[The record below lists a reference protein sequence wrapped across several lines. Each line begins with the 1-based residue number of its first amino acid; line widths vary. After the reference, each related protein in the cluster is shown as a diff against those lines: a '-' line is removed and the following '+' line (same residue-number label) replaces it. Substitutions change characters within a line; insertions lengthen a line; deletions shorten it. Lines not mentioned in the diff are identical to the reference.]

1 MSRAVSLA
9 IVLAALASVSA
20 DSVRPVKATK
30 EAVMDEEGFRF
41 RLSEGTDES
50 ALSSRATPAAG
61 VPLDDAATKRV
72 LDRLP
77 ALPAG
82 SAPED
87 ERPFAL
93 RESSLP
99 APRPGRTVQETFPP
113 PSEVGHPAAPDRG
126 EAGPLRILRR
136 SPGDDVPLAP
146 SLSVTFSQPMV
157 AVTGHEDLGRE
168 ARPVRLTPEPP
179 GRWRWVG
186 AKTLLFEPA
195 GRFPMA
201 TDYRAEVPAG
211 TRSAVEGGPG
221 PGLADAVVW
230 TFTTPAPTVTAAS
243 PKGGPAR
250 REPLL
255 FAAFDQRIDPEA
267 VAKRIRLR
275 VGAASLPVR
284 LATGAEVEA
293 DAGVKS
299 MAAAAEALRWLAFRP
314 TEALPAGA
322 EVTVVVPAGA
332 PSAEGPK
339 TTATDQTWSFRTF
352 GPLRV
357 SGHRCGWNDQCPPL
371 SPWQIELSNPIDTKA
386 FRKEM
391 VRVQPELPG
400 RKVQVVGPNLTISGA
415 SRGRT
420 TYTVTL
426 AAGLPDIFGQTLGQP
441 ATVSFTVGTAPE
453 SLLAP
458 GGPFVVLD
466 AAAGPRF
473 SVYSVNHDALRVQAY
488 AVGPEDW
495 PRFQKY
501 LQEGWRDT
509 SAAPPGR
516 RLLSTTVPVQ
526 GEPDTLTE
534 TRLDLAAALPGG
546 LGHAV
551 VVVEPVRRGGGS
563 PAATARG
570 NERQQAVRVWVQS
583 TRIGLA
589 AFADDQSLVAW
600 ASSLADGRPLPGV
613 AIALGG
619 APGTAAT
626 TGDDGLATLALPTE
640 ASGQLVARQGADVA
654 MLPQSP
660 SWWSAG
666 GWQRQKRADEV
677 RFFVFD
683 DRHLYRP
690 GEEVRVKGWARTVGA
705 GPHGDVGAWPDG
717 VSSVAWQLLD
727 SRSNEV
733 AKGQA
738 PLSAF
743 GAFDLAISLP
753 ATMNL
758 GASSLTLDVPGG
770 RPGARFVHAFEVQE
784 FRRPEF
790 EVTAALASEGP
801 FVAGGHADVGV
812 TAAYYAGG
820 ALPGAE
826 VGWRVEATPAFFTPP
841 NRDDFSFGP
850 ARPWWEPRPE
860 RRGRPRPL
868 EYQGQTD
875 AQGRHRL
882 RIDLDGGGTPRPWS
896 LNAEATVQDV
906 NRQAFAASAHLL
918 VHPALVYVG
927 LRSERV
933 FVQPGEALH
942 VDAIASDLDGLAVP
956 GRALALRLERLDW
969 EQEAGE
975 WTQKNVAAGECNVA
989 SGREPVRC
997 TFRPKEGGAYR
1008 LTASLDDD
1016 AGRRN
1021 ESELRL
1027 FVAGGKSAPRRGLEQ
1042 EKVTLVPDRKEYA
1055 AGETAR
1061 ILLLAPFAP
1070 AEGVVTL
1077 RRSGLLG
1084 HQRFT
1089 MTGASHTV
1097 EVKIEE
1103 AFTPDL
1109 HVQVDLVGASPRTND
1124 AGEPDAKGP
1133 TRPAFAVGEVELR
1146 VPPRQRTLALR
1157 VTPREAAFD
1166 PGGATVLDVVLRD
1179 ATGHPVADGEV
1190 AVVVVDEAVLAVAN
1204 YRLPDPLSVFYTPR
1218 DAGVSDR
1225 HLRENV
1231 VLGRPEDLSGRGE
1244 ASRFGRD
1251 LTMDTMSMSAQGAPP
1266 APALRRMGLGAAS
1279 VAKEAAAPIALRT
1292 DFKALA
1298 LFIAR
1303 VPTDASG
1310 HAQVPVTL
1318 PDSLTRYRV
1327 MAVAAAGARSFGS
1340 GESTLTARLPL
1351 MVRPSPP
1358 RFLNFGDRFE
1368 LPVVVQNQTGAPLE
1382 VDVALRSRNARVESA
1397 GRRVAV
1403 PAHDR
1408 VEVRFPVAARQAGTA
1423 RFQVGAASG
1432 RWADAAEVSLP
1443 VWTPATTEAFA
1454 TYGQLD
1460 QGAVAQPVR
1469 APAGALREFG
1479 GLELT
1484 TSSTALQA
1492 LTDAVLYLVAYP
1504 FECAEQLSSR
1514 VLAVAALR
1522 DVLTAFAA
1530 EGLPKPEE
1538 MVAAVARDVARLRAL
1553 QNADGGFGFWRRG
1566 EASHPYVSIHVAHAL
1581 ERAKSKGFDVPG
1593 DTLDRARKYL
1603 REIDQ
1608 HIPRDY
1614 PEDVRRTLVAYAL
1627 HVRGR
1632 LGDPDPDRARKLV
1645 REAGIDK
1652 LSFEALGWVL
1662 SVLGRD
1668 GGSKAEAARVRAHL
1682 ANQVTETAAGAH
1694 FVVSYG
1700 DGAHL
1705 LLHSNRRADAVLLD
1719 ALIADQ
1725 PASDLI
1731 PKLVEGLLAHRTA
1744 GRWSNTQENAFV
1756 LLALDRYFQAFEKTT
1771 PDFVARAWLGDRFA
1785 GEQAFRGRS
1794 TDRRRVEVP
1803 MAAVPPATTDL
1814 VLAKDG
1820 PGRLYYRIGLRYA
1833 PASLRLDPA
1842 DHGFTVE
1849 RAYEGVDDKADV
1861 RRDGEGTWHVRAGM
1875 RVRVRLT
1882 MVASARRY
1890 HVALVDP
1897 LPAGLE
1903 ALNPSLATTGT
1914 LPPAD
1919 QTDVTA
1925 FGAPGLGGPR
1935 GMGSWWWWTRPW
1947 FEHQNLRD
1955 ERVEAFSSLLWEGV
1969 YTYTYVARATTPG
1982 VFVVPPPRA
1991 EEMYAPETFGRGG
2004 TDRVVVE

>member
-1 MSRAVSLA
+1 MSRALSLG
-9 IVLAALASVSA
+9 VLLVALASVSA
-20 DSVRPVKATK
+20 DSQRLVRATR
-30 EAVMDEEGFRF
+30 ETVAGDEEFRF
-41 RLSEGTDES
+41 RLSEGMDEG
-50 ALSSRATPAAG
+50 APLPRATRAAG
-61 VPLDDAATKRV
+61 VPLDDAATQRV
-72 LDRLP
+72 LSRLP
-77 ALPAG
+77 AW

-99 APRPGRTVQETFPP
+99 APRPGRTVKEPFPP
-113 PSEVGHPAAPDRG
+113 PSEAGRPEAPDHG
-126 EAGPLRILRR
+126 EPGPLRVLRR
-136 SPGDDVPLAP
+136 SPGGDVPLAP

-186 AKTLLFEPA
+186 TRTLLFEPA

-211 TRSAVEGGPG
+211 TRSAIAGGTALG
-221 PGLADAVVW
+221 EATAW
-230 TFTTPAPTVTAAS
+230 RFTTPPPTVTAS
-243 PKGGPAR
+243 FPKGAPAR
-250 REPLL
+250 REPLI
-255 FAAFDQRIDPEA
+255 FAAFDQRIDPQA
-267 VAKRIRLR
+267 VAQRLR
-275 VGAASLPVR
+275 VRVGATSFPVR
-284 LATGAEVEA
+284 LATGDEVAA
-293 DAGVKS
+293 DVDVKS
-299 MAAAAEALRWLAFRP
+299 MAAGTEAGRWLAFRP
-314 TEALPAGA
+314 TAPLPAGA
-322 EVTVVVPAGA
+322 EITVVVPAGT

-339 TTATDQTWSFRTF
+339 TTAAEQTWSFQTF
-352 GPLRV
+352 GPLKV
-357 SGHRCGWNDQCPPL
+357 TGHRCGWNDQCPPL
-371 SPWQIELSNPIDTKA
+371 SPWQIDFSNPIDAKA
-386 FRKEM
+386 FRKDM
-391 VRVQPELPG
+391 VQVQPELPG
-400 RKVQVVGPNLTISGA
+400 LKVQVFGASLTISGA

-420 TYTVTL
+420 TYSVTL
-426 AAGLPDIFGQTLGQP
+426 AAGVPDVFGQTLGQS

-453 SLLAP
+453 RLFAP
-458 GGPFVVLD
+458 GVPFVVLD
-466 AAAGPRF
+466 PAAGPRF
-473 SVYSVNHDALRVQAY
+473 SVYSVNHAALRVQAY
-488 AVGPEDW
+488 AVGPEHLSG
-495 PRFQKY
+495 FQKY
-501 LQEGWRDT
+501 MQEGWRDK
-509 SAAPPGR
+509 AVLPPGR
-516 RLLSTTVPVQ
+516 RVLSTTVPVQ
-526 GEPDTLTE
+526 GAPDTLTE
-534 TRLDLAAALPGG
+534 TRLDLAAVLPGG

-551 VVVEPVRRGGGS
+551 LVVEPVRREGS
-563 PAATARG
+563 SSTATVRA
-570 NERQQAVRVWVQS
+570 NEWQQAVRVWVQS

-600 ASSLADGRPLPGV
+600 ASALADGRPLPGV
-613 AIALGG
+613 TIALGG
-619 APGTAAT
+619 ALTPAVT
-626 TGDDGLATLALPTE
+626 TGIEGLATLALP
-640 ASGQLVARQGADVA
+640 AVPNGPLVARLGADVA
-654 MLPQSP
+654 ILPESA
-660 SWWSAG
+660 SWWGPG
-666 GWQRQKRADEV
+666 GWQSQRRADEL
-677 RFFVFD
+677 RYFVFD

-690 GEEVRVKGWARTVGA
+690 GEEVNVKGWVRIVGA
-705 GPHGDVGAWPDG
+705 GPQGDVGAWPDG
-717 VSSVAWQLLD
+717 VSSLTFRLLD
-727 SRSNEV
+727 SRGNEV
-733 AKGQA
+733 AKGQT

-743 GAFDLAISLP
+743 GAFHLAIALP

-758 GASSLTLDVPGG
+758 GPGSLTLDVPGG
-770 RPGARFVHAFEVQE
+770 RPDARHVHAFDVQE

-790 EVTAALASEGP
+790 EVKAALANEGP
-801 FVAGGHADVGV
+801 FLPGGHADVAV

-820 ALPGAE
+820 PLPGAE
-826 VGWRVEATPAFFTPP
+826 VGYRVAATPAFFTPP

-850 ARPWWEPRPE
+850 ARPWWEPRIE
-860 RRGRPRPL
+860 RHGRERSL
-868 EYQGQTD
+868 QYQGQTD

-882 RIDLDGGGTPRPWS
+882 RIDLDGATTPRAVS
-896 LNAEATVQDV
+896 LTAEATVHDV
-906 NRQAFAASAHLL
+906 NRQAFTAAAHLL
-918 VHPALVYVG
+918 VHPALLYVG

-942 VDAIASDLDGLAVP
+942 VDAIATDLDGRAVP
-956 GRALALRLERLDW
+956 ERALALRLERLDW
-969 EQEAGE
+969 EQVAGE
-975 WTQKNVAAGECNVA
+975 WMEKKVLAGECRIA
-989 SGREPVRC
+989 SGAEPVRC
-997 TFRPKEGGAYR
+997 TFRPSEGGSYR
-1008 LTASLDDD
+1008 LTASLNDD

-1027 FVAGGKSAPRRGLEQ
+1027 FVAGGKTAPNREVEQ

-1055 AGETAR
+1055 AGDTAR
-1061 ILLLAPFAP
+1061 LLVLAPFSP
-1070 AEGVVTL
+1070 AEGVLTL
-1077 RRSGLLG
+1077 RRSGLLS
-1084 HQRFT
+1084 HRRFA
-1089 MTGASHTV
+1089 MAGASHTL
-1097 EVKIEE
+1097 EVKIED
-1103 AFTPDL
+1103 AFTPGL
-1109 HVQVDLVGASPRTND
+1109 HVQVDLVGASPRTDD
-1124 AGEPDAKGP
+1124 AGDPDPKAP
-1133 TRPAFAVGEVELR
+1133 LRPAFAAGEVELL

-1157 VTPREAAFD
+1157 VTPRAAALE
-1166 PGGATVLDVVLRD
+1166 PGGATVLDVDLRD
-1179 ATGHPVADGEV
+1179 AAGRGVADGEV
-1190 AVVVVDEAVLAVAN
+1190 AVVVVDEAVLAVAS

-1218 DAGVSDR
+1218 GAGVSDR
-1225 HLRENV
+1225 HLREHV
-1231 VLGRPEDLSGRGE
+1231 VLGRPEDLSE
-1244 ASRFGRD
+1244 AED
-1251 LTMDTMSMSAQGAPP
+1251 LKLDSTVSLEAMKGAPP
-1266 APALRRMGLGAAS
+1266 LPSAAPAQMRSMAFGGAPR
-1279 VAKEAAAPIALRT
+1279 AKEAAAPIALRT
-1292 DFKALA
+1292 DFKPLA
-1298 LFIAR
+1298 LFAAR
-1303 VPTDASG
+1303 VPTDANG
-1310 HAQVPVTL
+1310 RAQVTVTL

-1368 LPVVVQNQTGAPLE
+1368 LPVVVQNQTGAALDVE
-1382 VDVALRSRNARVESA
+1382 VALRARNATVESA
-1397 GRRVAV
+1397 GRRVTV
-1403 PAHDR
+1403 PANDR

-1460 QGAVAQPVR
+1460 QGSVAQPVR

-1553 QNADGGFGFWRRG
+1553 QNPDGGFGFWRRG
-1566 EASHPYVSIHVAHAL
+1566 EASNPYVSIHAAHAL

-1593 DTLDRARKYL
+1593 DTLDRARTYL

-1608 HIPRDY
+1608 RIPGDY
-1614 PEDVRRTLVAYAL
+1614 PVDVRRTLVAYAL

-1632 LGDPDPDRARKLV
+1632 LGDADPARARKLV
-1645 REAGIDK
+1645 GEAGAGA

-1662 SVLGRD
+1662 EILGKDAR
-1668 GGSKAEAARVRAHL
+1668 SKAEAAAIRAHL
-1682 ANQVTETAAGAH
+1682 GNRVTETAAGAH

-1700 DGAHL
+1700 DGGHL

-1731 PKLVEGLLAHRTA
+1731 PKLVEGLLAHRIA
-1744 GRWSNTQENAFV
+1744 GRWGNTQENAFV

-1771 PDFVARAWLGDRFA
+1771 PDFVARAWLGERYA

-1803 MAAVPPATTDL
+1803 MAAVPVDTTDL
-1814 VLAKDG
+1814 ILAKDG
-1820 PGRLYYRIGLRYA
+1820 RGRLYYRIGMRYA
-1833 PASLRLDPA
+1833 PSSLRLDPA

-1849 RAYEGVDDKADV
+1849 RVYEGADDKADV
-1861 RRDGEGTWHVRAGM
+1861 RRDAEGTWHVRAGT

-1882 MVASARRY
+1882 MLASARRY

-1914 LPPAD
+1914 LPPD
-1919 QTDVTA
+1919 DPTEVTA
-1925 FGAPGLGGPR
+1925 IGAPGLGGPR

-1969 YTYTYVARATTPG
+1969 YTYSYVARATTPG
-1982 VFVVPPPRA
+1982 DFVAPPPRA

-2004 TDRVVVE
+2004 TDRVIVE